1 MCHCVMSLLWWRWS
15 EVVWISHEAPVL
27 SFQQSSTS
35 PCVLSASFPRVHDE
49 NKRKWPI
56 VSCPESPW
64 MHSLLWRWELCVSA
78 SHRCFPLASLKGFSA
93 PWVAVLVPFGC
104 PPVTLVGSLHAWCRR
119 WDFFNP
125 NLPPEDFKST
135 TFPQIISPL
144 SYPMQM
150 AEYLEILGRCWLH
163 PQGAPLHHLCSQIN
177 TQTCCICCMLW
188 IFTCCAQE
196 LLCVQAWVVLHSRCV
211 WCSVLASSLLLGW
224 ISQPQLCTL
233 VFLPLKLF

>member
-1 MCHCVMSLLWWRWS
+1 MKLQCCPSSRAQP
-15 EVVWISHEAPVL
+15 APA
-27 SFQQSSTS
+27 SFQLLFLVSMMRIKGNDWLWA
-35 PCVLSASFPRVHDE
+35 VLKAHE
-49 NKRKWPI
+49 
-56 VSCPESPW
+56 CT
-64 MHSLLWRWELCVSA
+64 HCCGGELCVSA

-93 PWVAVLVPFGC
+93 PWVAVLVPFRC
-104 PPVTLVGSLHAWCRR
+104 PPVALVGSLHAWCRR

-144 SYPMQM
+144 SYPMKM

-177 TQTCCICCMLW
+177 TQACCICCMLW